1 MDEIWMEMRMM
12 MTMMMTMMEMMTEK
26 SEEVGD
32 KMMKKRNGGDFG
44 NPADNHMSESEVG
57 RCAKASGGISI
68 CQPFA
73 LSDYPER
80 LGISFELVLYHI

>member
-1 MDEIWMEMRMM
+1 MDGDDDAWCDGR
-12 MTMMMTMMEMMTEK
+12 K

>member
-1 MDEIWMEMRMM
+1 MDGDDDDDDDEDDDGDDEDDDR
-12 MTMMMTMMEMMTEK
+12 K
-26 SEEVGD
+26 SGEVGD

-73 LSDYPER
+73 LSDYPGR
-80 LGISFELVLYHI
+80 LGISLELVLYRI